1 MGCRCARGVQGGV
14 YRVWACTGGMHRVWG
29 SKEGLQTGKV
39 YLFGVQGCARLW
51 GGEACKRLLG

>member
-1 MGCRCARGVQGGV
+1 M
-14 YRVWACTGGMHRVWG
+14 GMHRVWG
-29 SKEGLQTGKV
+29 SKEGLQMGKV